1 MSDSNFRK
9 MPPDFKE
16 RYRLMIRKEMEE
28 RMKKDQE
35 KMQKEANK
43 AARIKVAKDK
53 DKKKRKGSQE
63 KRKTL
68 ELAR

>member
-28 RMKKDQE
+28 RMKKKQE
-35 KMQKEANK
+35 RMQKEANK
-43 AARIKVAKDK
+43 KARKKVD
-53 DKKKRKGSQE
+53 QQ
-63 KRKTL
+63 RKTL

>member
-1 MSDSNFRK
+1 MTDPNFKK

-35 KMQKEANK
+35 KMQIEANK
-43 AARIKVAKDK
+43 AARIKADKDK

-63 KRKTL
+63 KRSTL
-68 ELAR
+68 QLAR

>member
-1 MSDSNFRK
+1 
-9 MPPDFKE
+9 
-16 RYRLMIRKEMEE
+16 MEE